1 MKQSF
6 SLLVGSLLFAGC
18 CSPIAELPVI
28 ENIKVQWMIP
38 KEGDGTITYVYT
50 DDFAMMYS
58 VNGRLRI
65 NDKIC
70 REATK

>member
-1 MKQSF
+1 MKHSF
-6 SLLVGSLLFAGC
+6 SLLIASVFFVGC
-18 CSPIAELPVI
+18 CSPIAELPVV

-38 KEGDGTITYVYT
+38 KGGDGKITYVYT

-58 VNGRLRI
+58 INGRLRI